1 MKRFMGTQSGSATVL
16 RVAAASVRGA
26 GHARADQVCQDA
38 HAFTLLSNGV
48 LVAAVADGAGS
59 ANLSEVG
66 SALAAETAVAAITTA
81 QTLPSVTDLE
91 GWNTLLTDALRLAQ
105 IRLETE
111 AEQRAVDPN
120 ALATTLLLAV
130 ATPEA
135 TAVLQVGDGAIV
147 VGDADGSA
155 RALTFPLHGEYANTT
170 VFLTSPDA
178 LETAQFGL
186 HPAATYLALF
196 SDGLQRIALD
206 MATGTPFAP
215 FFLPLFRFVA
225 NEPEAVA
232 AQTQLTSFLSS
243 PRVQERSDDDITL
256 LLAARLSGEEV

>member
-1 MKRFMGTQSGSATVL
+1 M
-16 RVAAASVRGA
+16 
-26 GHARADQVCQDA
+26 
-38 HAFTLLSNGV
+38 
-48 LVAAVADGAGS
+48 AAVADGAGS
-59 ANLSEVG
+59 AALSEVG
-66 SALAAETAVAAITTA
+66 SALAVDSARVVIAASGTSK
-81 QTLPSVTDLE
+81 LPDATDTE
-91 GWNTLLTDALRLAQ
+91 GWREKLASAFS
-105 IRLETE
+105 IARAHLEEE
-111 AEQRAVDPN
+111 AEKRKVDLN

-135 TAVLQVGDGAIV
+135 TVVMQVGDGAIV
-147 VGDADGSA
+147 MGDADGGA

-186 HPAATYLALF
+186 YPAATHLALF

-215 FFLPLFRFVA
+215 FFAPLFRFVA
-225 NEPEAVA
+225 NEPEAAA
-232 AQTQLTSFLSS
+232 AQEQLTSFLSS

-256 LLAARLSGEEV
+256 VLAARLIG

>member
-1 MKRFMGTQSGSATVL
+1 MKSLMKMQAGSAIVW
-16 RVAAASVRGA
+16 RVAAASVQGVS
-26 GHARADQVCQDA
+26 HARSEQVCQDA
-38 HAFTLLSNGV
+38 HAVALLPNGV

-59 ANLSEVG
+59 AALSEVG
-66 SALAAETAVAAITTA
+66 SALAAETAVAAIATA
-81 QTLPSVTDLE
+81 TTLPSARDTE
-91 GWNTLLTDALRLAQ
+91 GWQALLTEALRLAQ
-105 IRLETE
+105 LRLETE
-111 AEQRAVDPN
+111 AERREVDLN

-135 TAVLQVGDGAIV
+135 TAVMQVGDGAIV
-147 VGDADGSA
+147 VGDADGGA

-170 VFLTSPDA
+170 VFLTGPDA

-186 HPAATYLALF
+186 HPAATHLALF

-206 MATGTPFAP
+206 MTTGTPFAP

-225 NEPEAVA
+225 NEPDAAA
-232 AQTQLTSFLSS
+232 AQNQLSAFLSS

-256 LLAARLSGEEV
+256 ALASRLIV

>member
-1 MKRFMGTQSGSATVL
+1 MKRFMGTQSGSATVW

-38 HAFTLLSNGV
+38 HAFTRLPNGV
-48 LVAAVADGAGS
+48 LVATVADGAGS

-66 SALAAETAVAAITTA
+66 SDLAAKTAAAAIATA
-81 QTLPSVTDLE
+81 EILPSEADTE
-91 GWNTLLTDALRLAQ
+91 GWKTLLTDALRLAQ
-105 IRLETE
+105 VRLEAE

-135 TAVLQVGDGAIV
+135 TAVMQVGDGAIV
-147 VGDADGSA
+147 VGDADGGA

-186 HPAATYLALF
+186 YPAATHLALF

-215 FFLPLFRFVA
+215 FFAPLFRFVA
-225 NEPEAVA
+225 NEAEPTA
-232 AQTQLTSFLSS
+232 AQEQLTSFLSS

-256 LLAARLSGEEV
+256 VLVARLSG

>member
-1 MKRFMGTQSGSATVL
+1 MESQSGRTTVW
-16 RVAAASVRGA
+16 RVAAASVRGVS
-26 GHARADQVCQDA
+26 HAHADQVCQDA
-38 HAFTLLSNGV
+38 HAFTLLPNGV

-59 ANLSEVG
+59 AAMSEVG
-66 SALAAETAVAAITTA
+66 SALAAETAVAAIATGE
-81 QTLPSVTDLE
+81 TLLSATDRE
-91 GWNTLLTDALRLAQ
+91 GWKTLLTDALRLAQ
-105 IRLETE
+105 IRLEAE
-111 AEQRAVDPN
+111 AEERKIDLN
-120 ALATTLLLAV
+120 TLATTLLLAV

-135 TAVLQVGDGAIV
+135 SAVMQVGDGAIV
-147 VGDADGSA
+147 VGDAEGSV

-186 HPAATYLALF
+186 HPAATHLALF

-215 FFLPLFRFVA
+215 FFAPLFRFVA
-225 NEPEAVA
+225 NEPETPT
-232 AQTQLTSFLSS
+232 AQTQLTAFLSS

-256 LLAARLSGEEV
+256 ALAARLSGT

>member
-1 MKRFMGTQSGSATVL
+1 MKGPRGNQAESAPVVW

-26 GHARADQVCQDA
+26 SHVRLEQPCQDA
-38 HAFTLLSNGV
+38 HAFALLPNGA

-59 ANLSEVG
+59 AALSEVG
-66 SALAAETAVAAITTA
+66 SAMAAEAAVAAIATA
-81 QTLPSVTDLE
+81 EQLPQATDAQ
-91 GWNTLLTDALRLAQ
+91 GWQALLTDALRLALL
-105 IRLETE
+105 RLEAE
-111 AEQRAVDPN
+111 AEKRKIDLS

-130 ATPEA
+130 ATPEL
-135 TAVLQVGDGAIV
+135 TAVIQVGDGAIV
-147 VGDADGSA
+147 VGDADSTA

-178 LETAQFGL
+178 LPTAQFGL

-206 MATGTPFAP
+206 MATGAPFAP

-225 NEPEAVA
+225 QEADA
-232 AQTQLTSFLSS
+232 AAAEVQLTAFLSS

-256 LLAARLSGEEV
+256 ALAARLPL

>member
-1 MKRFMGTQSGSATVL
+1 MKNVMEMQTRSAL
-16 RVAAASVRGA
+16 AWRVAAASVRGVS
-26 GHARADQVCQDA
+26 HARAEQPCQDA
-38 HAFTLLSNGV
+38 HAVALLPNGV

-59 ANLSEVG
+59 AALSEVG
-66 SALAAETAVAAITTA
+66 SAMAAETAVAAIATA
-81 QTLPSVTDLE
+81 TTLPAALDTE
-91 GWNTLLTDALRLAQ
+91 GWQALLTEALRLAQ
-105 IRLETE
+105 LRLETE
-111 AEQRAVDPN
+111 AERRDVDLN

-135 TAVLQVGDGAIV
+135 TAVMQVGDGAIV

-170 VFLTSPDA
+170 VFLTGPDA

-186 HPAATYLALF
+186 HPAATHLALF

-206 MATGTPFAP
+206 MTNGTPFAP

-225 NEPEAVA
+225 NESDATA
-232 AQTQLTSFLSS
+232 AQMQLSAFLSS

-256 LLAARLSGEEV
+256 ALAARLPE

>member
-1 MKRFMGTQSGSATVL
+1 MTVW

-38 HAFTLLSNGV
+38 HTFGLLPNGV
-48 LVAAVADGAGS
+48 LIAAVADGAGS
-59 ANLSEVG
+59 AGLSEIG
-66 SALAAETAVAAITTA
+66 SELAVESARVVIAASGTSN
-81 QTLPSVTDLE
+81 LPDATDTE
-91 GWNTLLTDALRLAQ
+91 GWREKLATAFS
-105 IRLETE
+105 IARFYLEEE
-111 AEQRAVDPN
+111 AEKRKVDLN

-130 ATPEA
+130 ATPDL
-135 TAVLQVGDGAIV
+135 TAVMQVGDGAIV

-186 HPAATYLALF
+186 HPAATHLALF

-206 MATGTPFAP
+206 MATGTPFTP
-215 FFLPLFRFVA
+215 FFAPLFRFVA
-225 NEPEAVA
+225 NEPEAAA
-232 AQTQLTSFLSS
+232 AQTQLTAFLSS

-256 LLAARLSGEEV
+256 VLAARLSG